1 MQLSWLCP
9 PLLTLFIANI
19 NTTLSEAYPAAI
31 STGRKLS
38 KDAANVGAG
47 LYTVKVF
54 KPARGL
60 EGKK

>member
-1 MQLSWLCP
+1 MQPSWLCP

-19 NTTLSEAYPAAI
+19 NTTLGEAYPAAI

-47 LYTVKVF
+47 LYTVKSF
-54 KPARGL
+54 
-60 EGKK
+60 